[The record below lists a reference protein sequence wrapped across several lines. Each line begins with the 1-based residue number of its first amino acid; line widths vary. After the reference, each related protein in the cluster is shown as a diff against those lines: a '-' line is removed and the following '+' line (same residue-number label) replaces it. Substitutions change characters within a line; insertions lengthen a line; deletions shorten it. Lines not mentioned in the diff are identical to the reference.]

1 MLSLTL
7 RQLEYAVAVGR
18 HGGVT
23 AAAHALH
30 VSQPALSVAL
40 AQLEGLL
47 GRPLF
52 LRRAGGRVLPSSF
65 GRVWLEQAEAQL
77 AGLAALAR
85 SDATPQTEARLVVF
99 SDLAPTCLAPLLA
112 TAQRHGLA
120 LSPQVSG
127 FEALAEA
134 LHQGRA
140 DLALTWDL
148 GLDIG
153 IERRVLARIAPHAV
167 LRAGHPLAVR
177 PSLSLSDLA
186 SEPLVLADQGLSLGH
201 MRALF
206 SNAGLAPRI
215 AHRTASLELMRS
227 YAANGLGVGISY
239 TNPASRQSQDGQAL
253 VTRPIVDAGT
263 EPLVLARLAGN
274 PLSEAAKRLAALLP
288 LALPLTPFRD
298 SMAQPSEPEEPW
310 R

>member
-7 RQLEYAVAVGR
+7 RQLEYAVAVAR

-40 AQLEGLL
+40 SQLEALL

-77 AGLAALAR
+77 AGLAALVR
-85 SDATPQTEARLVVF
+85 SDTTEAQARLVIF

-112 TAQRHGLA
+112 TAQLHGLA
-120 LSPQVSG
+120 LVPQVLG
-127 FEALAEA
+127 FEPLAEA

-167 LRAGHPLAVR
+167 LHPDHPLALR
-177 PSLSLSDLA
+177 PALALADLA
-186 SEPLVLADQGLSLGH
+186 TEPLVLADQGLSLGH

-253 VTRPIVDAGT
+253 VTRPITDAGT

-274 PLSEAAKRLAALLP
+274 PLSEAALRLAALLP

-298 SMAQPSEPEEPW
+298 SMVQPSEPEDAW